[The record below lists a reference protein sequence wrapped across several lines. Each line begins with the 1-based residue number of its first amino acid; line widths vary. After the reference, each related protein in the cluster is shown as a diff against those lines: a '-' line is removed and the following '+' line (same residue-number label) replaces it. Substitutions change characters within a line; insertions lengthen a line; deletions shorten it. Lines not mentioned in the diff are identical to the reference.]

1 MLQID
6 LATLRAGT
14 ASYTDLTSAI
24 SHADLRTET
33 SELFNNIQ
41 TIIANATDA
50 AVTLVPED
58 SQAGEGEHG
67 WTLGHVIAHLT
78 ASLEEQAT
86 TSALLARGFTLEQRF
101 HTETPW
107 ESITT
112 VEQLQARLRECN
124 RLCNAYLDAW
134 PDNPDLSATVTRI
147 PFIGPMNAIGCYVLG
162 ILHGQMHYDQLKEI
176 MRQAREA

>member
-6 LATLRAGT
+6 FGALRAGK
-14 ASYTDLTSAI
+14 ASYADLTSSI
-24 SHADLRTET
+24 SQADLRAET
-33 SELFNNIQ
+33 SELFSNIQ
-41 TIIANATDA
+41 AITAGATDA

-58 SQAGEGEHG
+58 PQAGEGEHG

-86 TSALLARGFTLEQRF
+86 SSALLARGFAIEQRL

-112 VEQLQARLRECN
+112 LAQVQDRLRECN
-124 RLCNAYLDAW
+124 RICNAYLDAW
-134 PDNPDLSATVTRI
+134 PDKPDLNTTIARLQ
-147 PFIGPMNAIGCYVLG
+147 FIGPMNAIGCYTLG
-162 ILHGQMHYDQLKEI
+162 LLHGQMHYDQLKEI